1 MALGDLKPRKVSAV
15 VRANLVE
22 IEKSLDR
29 GLTREQVWE
38 ELKKEHNLDHT
49 FHAFYTALQR
59 ERTKAAQAAPTPPQ
73 PESPRPQAPATPQRE
88 KVDCAIQNPSDPAE
102 EKVDCAIQKTE
113 EDQPSA
119 KPSSPK
125 NVIRSTK
132 QLRDGTNLNF
142 EDLTPNKY

>member
-22 IEKSLDR
+22 IERSLDR

-38 ELKKEHNLDHT
+38 ELKKEHGLEHT

-73 PESPRPQAPATPQRE
+73 PEAPRPQAPAPPQPE
-88 KVDCAIQNPSDPAE
+88 KVDCAIQNSGDPAE
-102 EKVDCAIQKTE
+102 EKVDCAIQKAE
-113 EDQPSA
+113 EDQTPV
-119 KPSSPK
+119 KPSSSK
-125 NVIRSTK
+125 NAIRSTK
-132 QLRDGTNLNF
+132 QLREGRNLNF
-142 EDLTPNKY
+142 DDLTPNKY

>member
-22 IEKSLDR
+22 IERSLER
-29 GLTREQVWE
+29 GLTREQVWD

-73 PESPRPQAPATPQRE
+73 PDSPRSQAPAPPQPE
-88 KVDCAIQNPSDPAE
+88 KVDCAIQNPGDPAK
-102 EKVDCAIQKTE
+102 EKVDCAIQKAE
-113 EDQPSA
+113 ADQTPA

-125 NVIRSTK
+125 NAIRTTK
-132 QLRDGTNLNF
+132 QLRESTNVNF
-142 EDLTPNKY
+142 DDLTPNKY

>member
-22 IEKSLDR
+22 IERSLER
-29 GLTREQVWE
+29 GLTREQVWD

-73 PESPRPQAPATPQRE
+73 PEAPRPQAPAPPQPE
-88 KVDCAIQNPSDPAE
+88 KVDCAIQNPADPAE
-102 EKVDCAIQKTE
+102 EKVDCAIQNT
-113 EDQPSA
+113 DSPQPPE
-119 KPSSPK
+119 KPGQKK
-125 NVIRSTK
+125 NIIRSTK
-132 QLRDGTNLNF
+132 QLRQGSDIDF
-142 EDLTPNKY
+142 SEFNKDRY